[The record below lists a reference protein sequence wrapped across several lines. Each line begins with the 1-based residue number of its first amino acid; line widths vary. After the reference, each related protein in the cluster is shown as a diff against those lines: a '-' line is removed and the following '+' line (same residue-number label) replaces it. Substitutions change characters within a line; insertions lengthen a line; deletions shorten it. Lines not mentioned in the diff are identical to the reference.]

1 MPNSIRP
8 VVTLI
13 LRLWREPGAPEGDAG
28 WRGVIR
34 PLETKDTASD
44 AVPFDGLENLLA
56 AVRPALIADKPAA
69 PTSSNAPAEATRIHQ
84 ARERR
89 R

>member
-1 MPNSIRP
+1 MPDSIRP

-34 PLETKDTASD
+34 PLETRDTASD
-44 AVPFDGLENLLA
+44 ALPFDGLENLLA

-84 ARERR
+84 ARR
-89 R
+89 